1 MHNFH
6 DLRRFSKLFFSSKVL
21 QNSFFSPIWQ
31 THKYVFWK
39 FSSIYVFLFLR
50 QHFRSTCYRCHK
62 VRLLQSSFE
71 GNTSESANYCSREI
85 FQQKSRSEDQCSWR
99 KMPHYGIN
107 FLDWKQFW
115 NVKPMEKG
123 KPLEIRAQR
132 VAPTKIRFLPTTP
145 DSDY

>member
-1 MHNFH
+1 MKATLQKH
-6 DLRRFSKLFFSSKVL
+6 LLSMSQSSAT
-21 QNSFFSPIWQ
+21 S
-31 THKYVFWK
+31 
-39 FSSIYVFLFLR
+39 
-50 QHFRSTCYRCHK
+50 
-62 VRLLQSSFE
+62 SSFE

-132 VAPTKIRFLPTTP
+132 VAPTKIRFLPPLPIRTTR
-145 DSDY
+145 D